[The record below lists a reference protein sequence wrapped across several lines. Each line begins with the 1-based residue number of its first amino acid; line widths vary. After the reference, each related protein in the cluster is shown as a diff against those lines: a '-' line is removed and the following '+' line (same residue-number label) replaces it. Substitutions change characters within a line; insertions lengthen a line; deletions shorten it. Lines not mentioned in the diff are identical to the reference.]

1 MTEDPL
7 KNLFIDEPVQVEE
20 PVVEEAEAEPDQPVD
35 PRIRLYVIHTYSG
48 YENRVKTNLER
59 RIESMNMR
67 EKIFQA
73 LVPMEKEKEIKGGK
87 RREVEKKI
95 FPGYVLVH
103 MIMDD
108 DSWYVVRNT
117 PGVTGFVGSGARPVP
132 LEDKEV
138 RQLLKQLRDETP
150 KYRITY
156 AKGSPV
162 RITAGPF
169 QDFTGIVDEI
179 MMEKEKVRVLVSIFG
194 RETPVEITIYADRT
208 FTFVTKTPPAAVL
221 LKQAAGLEKG
231 SGEPNKTKV
240 GKVTRKQ
247 VRDIARQKMQDL
259 NASDVEAAMQMIEG
273 TARSMGIEVVG

>member
-1 MTEDPL
+1 
-7 KNLFIDEPVQVEE
+7 
-20 PVVEEAEAEPDQPVD
+20 
-35 PRIRLYVIHTYSG
+35 
-48 YENRVKTNLER
+48 
-59 RIESMNMR
+59 
-67 EKIFQA
+67 
-73 LVPMEKEKEIKGGK
+73 MEKEKEIKGGK

-194 RETPVEITIYADRT
+194 RETPVELD
-208 FTFVTKTPPAAVL
+208 FGQV
-221 LKQAAGLEKG
+221 EK
-231 SGEPNKTKV
+231 V
-240 GKVTRKQ
+240 
-247 VRDIARQKMQDL
+247 
-259 NASDVEAAMQMIEG
+259 
-273 TARSMGIEVVG
+273 

>member
-1 MTEDPL
+1 MSEDPL
-7 KNLFIDEPVQVEE
+7 KNIFIDEPVVTEE
-20 PVVEEAEAEPDQPVD
+20 PAAAEEAEAEAEAPTD
-35 PRIRLYVIHTYSG
+35 PRIRWFVIHTYSG

-67 EKIFQA
+67 EKIFQV

-95 FPGYVLVH
+95 FPGYVLVQ
-103 MIMDD
+103 MIMED

-138 RQLLKQLRDETP
+138 RQLLRQLRDETP

-156 AKGSPV
+156 QKGSPV

-194 RETPVEITIYADRT
+194 RETPVELD
-208 FTFVTKTPPAAVL
+208 F
-221 LKQAAGLEKG
+221 G
-231 SGEPNKTKV
+231 
-240 GKVTRKQ
+240 Q
-247 VRDIARQKMQDL
+247 VER
-259 NASDVEAAMQMIEG
+259 V
-273 TARSMGIEVVG
+273 